1 VVRIR
6 ENEALIA
13 FNFSR
18 EFFLTDKG
26 WIDIEV
32 VPGADFG
39 FEKASSDQTET
50 PDQLRLHLPNNSKV
64 YTVRYLILM
73 LSANYEKLA
82 NLIRNGK
89 TGRLKGN
96 ALIIVNGTHIDLLN
110 GLDTPIH
117 VGDRIELIPIIAG
130 G

>member
-1 VVRIR
+1 
-6 ENEALIA
+6 
-13 FNFSR
+13 
-18 EFFLTDKG
+18 LTDKG

-32 VPGADFG
+32 IAGDG
-39 FEKASSDQTET
+39 FRLEKVSATQQHIPNE
-50 PDQLRLHLPNNSKV
+50 LHLHVPDVSRV
-64 YTVRYLILM
+64 YTVRDLVSE
-73 LSANYEKLA
+73 LSANYGKLG
-82 NLIRNGK
+82 NIIQNGK

-96 ALIIVNGTHIDLLN
+96 ALIILNGTHIDLLN